1 MRFQLPKNLQLIH
14 DERLSHLMHSKQ
26 GELLKSMM
34 TGDHSREMALRLKP
48 WRKGPFTL
56 PEFTIDSEWV
66 SEKKWQRLAPHL
78 GRIEGRDFLDI
89 GCGNGFYMRKL
100 ASLGASVTGFDPGPL
115 NYLQWK
121 YIEHFTPH
129 ETQKLYLLGAEHTEQ
144 VSRSFDGILYMGVF
158 YHHRD
163 PLAQLMHIR
172 EALKNKGTLYLE
184 TIGIAGDDERLYVP
198 GERYAGM
205 PNVWMLPTLKSL
217 IKILERL
224 KFIEIEVL
232 STSWEGEAEQRAT
245 DWSAPHSFK
254 DALDPQNRSLTIEG
268 EPYPERFLIKASR
281 IL

>member
-1 MRFQLPKNLQLIH
+1 MSFSLPQNLQLLH
-14 DERLSHLMHSKQ
+14 DARLSELMHSKQ
-26 GELLKSMM
+26 GDYLKAMM
-34 TGDHSREMALRLKP
+34 TGDYSREMALKLKP

-66 SEKKWQRLAPHL
+66 SEKKWQRLLPHL
-78 GRIEGRDFLDI
+78 PELRGRSVLDI

-100 ASLGASVTGFDPGPL
+100 SALGAQVVGFDPGPL

-121 YIEHFTPH
+121 YIEHFKPD
-129 ETQKLYLLGAEHTEQ
+129 ELQKLYLLGAEHVEH
-144 VSRSFDGILYMGVF
+144 VSRSFDVIVYMGVF

-163 PLAQLMHIR
+163 PLAQLLHIR

-184 TIGIAGDDERLYVP
+184 TIGIEGEDERLYVP

-205 PNVWMLPTLKSL
+205 PNVWMLPTVKGLV
-217 IKILERL
+217 KILERL

-232 STSWEGEAEQRAT
+232 STTWEGVHEQRST
-245 DWSAPHSFK
+245 EWSSPVSFK
-254 DALDPQNRSLTIEG
+254 DSLDPINPKLTIEG

-281 IL
+281 ML